1 MRPGLG
7 AGTFPRP
14 PEGRGPGQ
22 PRVQRRVWIRKS
34 PPPGDPGEGE
44 EAGGADSA
52 HPMGVHTWAC
62 RATVWCPPLCADVGT
77 VQKPRAS
84 GSNPGFTCVSC
95 AAMRPPSE
103 VDRRGQ
109 ARRGPWWGSVSR
121 RRGLAPAGLGSLPCC
136 LQAGLPGE
144 EGGPPEAL
152 VSVQCHVRGRSSTRS
167 CSCYSQMPVL
177 SNAWANPQPSSFSG

>member
-1 MRPGLG
+1 MGQASRVCKDGYGSGRAPHPETLVRVRRQGELTPPIPWVCTPGRAGPLSG
-7 AGTFPRP
+7 AR
-14 PEGRGPGQ
+14 
-22 PRVQRRVWIRKS
+22 
-34 PPPGDPGEGE
+34 
-44 EAGGADSA
+44 
-52 HPMGVHTWAC
+52 
-62 RATVWCPPLCADVGT
+62 PLCADVGT

-144 EGGPPEAL
+144 EGGPSEAL

-177 SNAWANPQPSSFSG
+177 SNAWASPQPSSFSG